1 MTPSATPSRLGL
13 SAAAPPHPIRT
24 STRSR
29 KQTRTR
35 RGEVRAAASGG
46 APRLIALDVQAR
58 EDLRNAAFD
67 RLAMTR
73 EPGWLAAFVRRA
85 WAIIDPDPLIWNWHY
100 TLLCDELERI
110 ADGRTRELVIS
121 VPPGTGKSILV
132 SALFPAALWLRDPGS
147 KILALA
153 HLPKNVTRD
162 SRRHRDVITSAWYRG
177 LVDTLAREE
186 GIGLVDL
193 PDGSRG
199 PWTLADDQNEKVN
212 FANTAH
218 GSREIGTV
226 KGGITGT
233 RCNGLIVDDAYDA
246 KQATDG
252 TPTQIAER
260 MDFVVS
266 EYDGN
271 WHNRVH
277 PTRGWKIVI
286 MQGLAEGDLADVLVR
301 RGVRRVVLPMV
312 YDPALTVLVKRGD
325 AEPKEE
331 RLVHRRDPRAP
342 GDLLFPRLYSA
353 EWCAKLR
360 ATPGG
365 ARIWGPQYQ
374 QVRGSLGGRL
384 FPRAWMNIPPTKGA
398 GLQRYSGPP
407 SVRARTMDHL
417 WITVDCTFGDSKG
430 ADRVA
435 VQGWGTVDGSPNRFL
450 LDRVADRMDIA
461 GTMAAIAQMAAKLSS
476 WAPGKLRLV
485 LIEKTANG
493 PAVITLMSGG
503 LANLRF
509 IAYSPRG
516 AKLSRARIT
525 HYAMQAATIWY
536 PLPDA
541 APWVGEVVEQH
552 VAFTGAEGGVDDDVD
567 AESQLMIYLDDES
580 AEKPDDALE
589 RITKGLA
596 FLGGGRK
603 R

>member
-1 MTPSATPSRLGL
+1 MTALRL
-13 SAAAPPHPIRT
+13 PPD
-24 STRSR
+24 TR
-29 KQTRTR
+29 
-35 RGEVRAAASGG
+35 E
-46 APRLIALDVQAR
+46 DVQ
-58 EDLRNAAFD
+58 NAARD

-85 WAIIDPDPLIWNWHY
+85 WSLIDPDPLIWNWHY

-132 SALFPAALWLRDPGS
+132 AALFPAALWLRDPS
-147 KILALA
+147 TKVLALA
-153 HLPKNVTRD
+153 HLPKSVTRD
-162 SRRHRDVITSAWYRG
+162 SKRHRDVITSAWYRG
-177 LVDTLAREE
+177 LVETLAREE
-186 GIGLVDL
+186 GIGLVRDPVTGEL
-193 PDGSRG
+193 V
-199 PWTLADDQNEKVN
+199 PWTLSADQNEKVN
-212 FANTAH
+212 FETTAK

-226 KGGITGT
+226 HGGITGT
-233 RCNGLIVDDAYDA
+233 RCTGLIVDDPYDA

-260 MDFVVS
+260 MEFVVG

-286 MQGLAEGDLADVLVR
+286 MQGLAEGDLADTLVR
-301 RGVRRVVLPMV
+301 RGVRRVILPME
-312 YDPALTVLVKRGD
+312 YDPGAAALVLRPGA
-325 AEPKEE
+325 AEAREE
-331 RLVHRRDPRAP
+331 RLVHPRDPRKP

-353 EWCAKLR
+353 EWCARLR

-374 QVRGSLGGRL
+374 QVRGSVGGRL
-384 FPRAWMNIPPTKGA
+384 FPRAWMGIPATKGT
-398 GLQRYSGPP
+398 GLQRYTGPP

-430 ADRVA
+430 SDRVS
-435 VQGWGTVDGSPNRFL
+435 VQGWGSMDGTPNRFL
-450 LDRVADRMDIA
+450 LDRVCDRMDIA
-461 GTMAAIAQMAAKLSS
+461 GTIAVIAQMAARLNG
-476 WAPGKLRLV
+476 WAPGKLRVCLV
-485 LIEKTANG
+485 ENKANG
-493 PAVITLMSGG
+493 PAVITLMATG
-503 LANLRF
+503 LSSLRLVP
-509 IAYSPRG
+509 YTPRG
-516 AKLSRARIT
+516 SKIGRARIT
-525 HYAMQAATIWY
+525 HYAMQAGTIWY
-536 PLPDA
+536 PMPDA

-552 VAFTGAEGGVDDDVD
+552 VSFTGAEGGVDDDID
-567 AESQLMIYLDDES
+567 AESQLMIWLDDES
-580 AEKPDDALE
+580 IEKPEDALE